1 MAVET
6 FEELVKGLCAV
17 LGAPVPKLSDDPA
30 EPQGLNFEVSN
41 VPIVVAYAPEV
52 RDDRVF
58 VFCRFGPVPES
69 HERAALR
76 RLLEVNFILF
86 RGNAPVFSIDPTNG
100 EVVFGYEGLL
110 SLLTPET
117 VVESMERI
125 AEQALKWRDT
135 LYLDE
140 DNPMPIGVGD
150 VVRPGLS
157 DFA

>member
-1 MAVET
+1 MAVQN
-6 FEELVKGLCAV
+6 FEDLVTGLCAN
-17 LGAPVPKLSDDPA
+17 LGAEVPKLSDDPR
-30 EPQGLNFEVSN
+30 EPQGLNFEVSG

-58 VFCRFGPVPES
+58 VFCRFGPIPES
-69 HERAALR
+69 QEPAAMR

-110 SLLTPET
+110 SLLTADA

-125 AEQALKWRDT
+125 AEQALKWRET
-135 LYLDE
+135 FFLDDE
-140 DNPMPIGVGD
+140 GSGAMTGEHA
-150 VVRPGLS
+150 PGLA

>member
-1 MAVET
+1 MAVES
-6 FEELVKGLCAV
+6 FEELVNGLCAT
-17 LGAPVPKLSDDPA
+17 LGADVPELASDPS
-30 EPQGLNFEVSN
+30 EPQGLNFEVSG

-58 VFCRFGPVPES
+58 VFCRFGPIPES
-69 HERAALR
+69 EERAALR

-110 SLLTPET
+110 SLLTAEA

-125 AEQALKWRDT
+125 AEQALKWRST
-135 LYLDE
+135 YFLD
-140 DNPMPIGVGD
+140 DDSPVTGVTGNG
-150 VVRPGLS
+150 PGLS

>member
-1 MAVET
+1 MAVQN
-6 FEELVKGLCAV
+6 FEDLVKGLCAT
-17 LGAPVPKLSDDPA
+17 LGSEMPQLSSDPN
-30 EPQGLNFEVSN
+30 EPQGLNFEVTG
-41 VPIVVAYAPEV
+41 VPIVVAFAPEV

-58 VFCRFGPVPES
+58 VFCRFGAVPES
-69 HERAALR
+69 QERAALR

-110 SLLTPET
+110 SMLTPEA

-125 AEQALKWRDT
+125 AEQALKWRET
-135 LYLDE
+135 FFLDE
-140 DNPMPIGVGD
+140 D
-150 VVRPGLS
+150 GLTQSVDRGRMAVS

>member
-1 MAVET
+1 MAVQN
-6 FEELVKGLCAV
+6 FEDLVTGLCAT
-17 LGAPVPKLSDDPA
+17 LGAEVPKLSDDPR
-30 EPQGLNFEVSN
+30 EPQGLNFEVSG

-58 VFCRFGPVPES
+58 VFCRFGPIPEIQ
-69 HERAALR
+69 ERAAMR

-110 SLLTPET
+110 SLLTPEA

-125 AEQALKWRDT
+125 AEQALKWRDS
-135 LYLDE
+135 YFLDE
-140 DNPMPIGVGD
+140 EDPMRMAEAGG
-150 VVRPGLS
+150 PGLA